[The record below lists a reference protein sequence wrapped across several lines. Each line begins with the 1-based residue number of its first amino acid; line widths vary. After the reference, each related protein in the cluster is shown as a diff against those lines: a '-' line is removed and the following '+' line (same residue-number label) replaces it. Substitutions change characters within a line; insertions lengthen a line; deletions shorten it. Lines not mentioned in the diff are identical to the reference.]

1 MNLLQMLAAVIQVQT
16 HGSACAFN
24 VLTQDRLVNP
34 FVLIMNALFI
44 TQEVIVEQVRRIKP
58 ATRDDD
64 DAEVTQGFNNVGI
77 TGCLSYF
84 QMELKVSRGQ
94 IIRHDLM
101 LF

>member
-44 TQEVIVEQVRRIKP
+44 TQGDRKSVV
-58 ATRDDD
+58 
-64 DAEVTQGFNNVGI
+64 
-77 TGCLSYF
+77 
-84 QMELKVSRGQ
+84 
-94 IIRHDLM
+94 
-101 LF
+101 